1 MPSALIRESLVCHF
15 PGLPLTLPTTTS
27 TRIWWGMRWSGT
39 LSWSVFPRCRPAWP
53 ANERSWSRLKA
64 TLERSCTAWSR
75 RWRLRERICRR
86 WSLTRQLCRLS
97 SSVLLLS
104 KLLQQELAIRK
115 ILEWLLGTF
124 QVWVIL
130 PLNKV
135 LLTLSLQDSFNFEF
149 LFFLWLVMKCFL
161 QGCLWVCWFNH

>member
-1 MPSALIRESLVCHF
+1 MCHF
-15 PGLPLTLPTTTS
+15 PGLPLTLPATTS
-27 TRIWWGMRWSGT
+27 TRIWWGMRRGGT
-39 LSWSVFPRCRPAWP
+39 LSWSIFRRCRPAQP

-64 TLERSCTAWSR
+64 TLERSCAAWLR
-75 RWRLRERICRR
+75 RWRLRERICQQQ
-86 WSLTRQLCRLS
+86 SLTCQLCRLS

-104 KLLQQELAIRK
+104 KLLQQELSICK
-115 ILEWLLGTF
+115 ILEWLPGTF
-124 QVWVIL
+124 RVWVIF

-161 QGCLWVCWFNH
+161 QGCLLVC